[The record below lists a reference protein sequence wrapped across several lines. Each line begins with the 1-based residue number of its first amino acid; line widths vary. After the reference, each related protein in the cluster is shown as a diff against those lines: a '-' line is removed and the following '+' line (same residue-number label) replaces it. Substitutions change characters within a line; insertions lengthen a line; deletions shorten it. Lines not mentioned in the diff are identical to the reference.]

1 MSVSLNEAK
10 NALDNIINK
19 ARVHFY
25 KPIQVAEILYHHRV
39 FDDLTLAD
47 INTYRTASKRWRDV
61 ICKRFLGRITNSS
74 SRYQDNLFEPNAT
87 PPEVLMLLG
96 EENKN
101 KSGIVEAY
109 IYRKFIERYSQMT
122 SGLAYCMKSDIENF
136 ELTEFI
142 GQFQNNP
149 GLKRSIDKIYE
160 IVVYALFKVLIEE
173 LNVTVKVELDINK
186 LDILQEFE
194 DFTQKVLS
202 INSQNPSFTANAKFY
217 RVGVTNAADRGL
229 DMWANYGPAIQ
240 IKHLSLNESL
250 AEGIVSHITA
260 DRIVIVCRD
269 SEEKTIISLLNQIGW
284 KSRIQSIITQ
294 SHLEAWYEKALRGSF
309 RHILG
314 AKLIQVLI
322 EEIKYEFPSSESND
336 LVSFMEDREYTLLS
350 DPFWSV

>member
-1 MSVSLNEAK
+1 MSVTLNEAK
-10 NALDNIINK
+10 DTLDKIINK

-39 FDDLTLAD
+39 VCDLTLSD
-47 INTYRTASKRWRDV
+47 IKTYRTASKRWRDI
-61 ICKRFLGRITNSS
+61 ICKRFLGRTTTSS
-74 SRYQDNLFEPNAT
+74 SRYQDNLFAQNAT
-87 PPEVLMLLG
+87 PPEVLIVLG
-96 EENKN
+96 EENTK
-101 KSGIVEAY
+101 KFGIVEAY

-122 SGLAYCMKSDIENF
+122 SGLTYCIRSDIHNF
-136 ELTEFI
+136 KLTEFI
-142 GQFQNNP
+142 GKFQNNP
-149 GLKRSIDKIYE
+149 GLRRSIDKIYE
-160 IVVYALFKVLIEE
+160 IVVYALFKVIIEE

-186 LDILQEFE
+186 LDLVKEFE
-194 DFTQKVLS
+194 DFTEKVLS

-250 AEGIVSHITA
+250 AEGIVSNITA
-260 DRIVIVCRD
+260 DRIVIVCKD
-269 SEEKTIISLLNQIGW
+269 SEERTIVSLLNQIGW

-314 AKLIQVLI
+314 ARLIQILI
-322 EEIKYEFPSSESND
+322 EEIQYEFPSSDNND
-336 LVSFMEDREYTLLS
+336 LVSFMEDRGYTLLS
-350 DPFWSV
+350 DPFWST